1 MIWARWLMKSRIIAH
16 DQRTGPELRKA
27 CEGCV
32 DLSCGACAQD
42 VKLNPERARGVLR
55 RSRFGLDNRVGRIDQ
70 HCDNGCIW
78 QQFMQNLELLSRQI
92 ARQDRHAREV
102 AAGAAEA
109 GSEAEL
115 HRVDTGVEDDRDGRG
130 CRLGGKRRGRAGRN
144 NPGHP
149 AVDQIGR
156 QRRQSVI
163 LAVCKTIFDRHVLA
177 FDVAGLFQ
185 ALSDAGQPHD
195 IGLG

>member
-1 MIWARWLMKSRIIAH
+1 
-16 DQRTGPELRKA
+16 
-27 CEGCV
+27 
-32 DLSCGACAQD
+32 
-42 VKLNPERARGVLR
+42 
-55 RSRFGLDNRVGRIDQ
+55 
-70 HCDNGCIW
+70 
-78 QQFMQNLELLSRQI
+78 MQNLELLSRQI
-92 ARQDRHAREV
+92 ARQDHHAREV

-109 GSEAEL
+109 GREAEL

-156 QRRQSVI
+156 QCRQSVI

-177 FDVAGLFQ
+177 FDVAGLLQ